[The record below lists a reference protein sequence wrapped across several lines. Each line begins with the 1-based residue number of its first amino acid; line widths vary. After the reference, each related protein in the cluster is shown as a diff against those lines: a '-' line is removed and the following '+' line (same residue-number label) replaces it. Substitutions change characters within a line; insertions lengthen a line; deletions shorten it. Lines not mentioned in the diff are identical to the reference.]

1 LKGDVDDAHNTNPT
15 RAGSP
20 DRPPTQRTH
29 PMHANRTDATR
40 TEGSA
45 AMAPEV
51 MTEDPVAEPQEP
63 GDGSWLLRR
72 LRVVA
77 RRRVRVAVEAIDA
90 TARIASDGDLAVALE
105 IVHARDPRIL
115 AWRANRE
122 VDLVVVHDGC
132 GARVVGAG
140 GTAGRIELPGAL
152 GPDAFLA
159 FCYDTDPGPSS
170 L

>member
-1 LKGDVDDAHNTNPT
+1 
-15 RAGSP
+15 
-20 DRPPTQRTH
+20 
-29 PMHANRTDATR
+29 MHADRIDASR
-40 TEGSA
+40 SEGTA
-45 AMAPEV
+45 AMAPET
-51 MTEDPVAEPQEP
+51 MTEDLVAERRPA
-63 GDGSWLLRR
+63 GDDSWLLRR

-77 RRRVRVAVEAIDA
+77 RRRVRVAVEALDA
-90 TARIASDGDLAVALE
+90 TARIASDGDLV
-105 IVHARDPRIL
+105 IVMETLRARDPRIL

-132 GARVVGAG
+132 GARVLGTG
-140 GTAGRIELPGAL
+140 GTAGRIELPGGL

>member
-1 LKGDVDDAHNTNPT
+1 
-15 RAGSP
+15 
-20 DRPPTQRTH
+20 
-29 PMHANRTDATR
+29 MHASKIDATR
-40 TEGSA
+40 SDGTS
-45 AMAPEV
+45 AMAPES
-51 MTEDPVAEPQEP
+51 MTEDLVAEARPA
-63 GDGSWLLRR
+63 GDGSWLQRR

-90 TARIASDGDLAVALE
+90 TAQIASDGDLVVALE
-105 IVHARDPRIL
+105 TLRARDPRVL
-115 AWRANRE
+115 VWRANRE

-132 GARVVGAG
+132 GARVLGAG